1 MTFDDIEKAL
11 WGLGVAAVGG
21 LAALVRGGDVK
32 RLEAI
37 EDRQRDLEKGQKDLE
52 NNAAK
57 GRERI
62 YDEIHSLRQKVDAN
76 HNQLV
81 TLLIDRKP

>member
-1 MTFDDIEKAL
+1 MEKAL
-11 WGLGVAAVGG
+11 WGLGAAAVGA

-37 EDRQRDLEKGQKDLE
+37 EEKQRDLEKNHKDLE
-52 NNAAK
+52 TNAAK

-62 YDEIHSLRQKVDAN
+62 YDEIHALRQKVDTN

-81 TLLIDRKP
+81 TLLIERKP